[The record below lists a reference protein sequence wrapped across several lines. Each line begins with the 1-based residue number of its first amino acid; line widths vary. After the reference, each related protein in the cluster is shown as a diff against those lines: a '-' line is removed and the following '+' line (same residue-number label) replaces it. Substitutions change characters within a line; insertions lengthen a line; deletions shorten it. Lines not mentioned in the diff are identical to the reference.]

1 MLKLTSNKIKMP
13 VRNNVLIAG
22 VLGSFV
28 VATFF
33 YTMYA
38 VGNNDEIGAA
48 VVKIERERKEA
59 K

>member
-1 MLKLTSNKIKMP
+1 MP
-13 VRNNVLIAG
+13 VRNNLVIAG
-22 VLGSFV
+22 VLSSFV
-28 VATFF
+28 VGTFF

>member
-1 MLKLTSNKIKMP
+1 MP
-13 VRNNVLIAG
+13 AHNNILIAG
-22 VLGSFV
+22 VLSSFV
-28 VATFF
+28 VGTFF

-48 VVKIERERKEA
+48 VVKMERERKDS